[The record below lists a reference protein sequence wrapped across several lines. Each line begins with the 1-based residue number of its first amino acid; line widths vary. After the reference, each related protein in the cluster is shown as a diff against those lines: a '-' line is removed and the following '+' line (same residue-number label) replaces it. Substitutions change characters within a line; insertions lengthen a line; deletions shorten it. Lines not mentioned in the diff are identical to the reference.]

1 MNVLRMLG
9 MRVRTW
15 RSGDS
20 ATLVMTLND
29 LHEFLQDY
37 PDEQAGRMLET
48 GFRLIDI

>member
-37 PDEQAGRMLET
+37 RDDWAGRILET
-48 GFRLIDI
+48 GSRLIGI